1 MAVIRAKYTRILHI
15 FAKLPRTLELEV
27 HGQCNIERVE
37 NSLIKVSKIWS
48 LKDHDAGFDIKIFL
62 F

>member
-15 FAKLPRTLELEV
+15 FAKLPRILELKV

-48 LKDHDAGFDIKIFL
+48 
-62 F
+62 